1 MTELTVDP
9 SHVYALVVGIEQY
22 QAGPAYNLNGPAK
35 DALGFAQ
42 WLLTHGV
49 QPANI
54 QLFLSPL
61 DQNREVLAEA
71 ETQGLTPQEA
81 TRDRISRTI
90 TDRFVD
96 QGGREKG
103 LYVFWAGHGFITKLD
118 TTTRRLL
125 FADTDTRNKWNL
137 DFDTLL
143 QAFQT
148 AQHGAVFPRQIFFID
163 ACANPIFRDFYPT
176 LQAAAAGEGFATSG
190 TQGQA
195 EQFALFAAAEYAV
208 ATNLTQAGTG
218 RFSRAVL
225 EELQAQPLW
234 PNMSELTSKIKANFR
249 DQQHLEPVFW
259 SVSLG
264 GGDREVTDTIS
275 QRITARP
282 APAIAMSASERLQ
295 LITTLNALS
304 PVEFEVL
311 ITTLNPPSGLVPPSS
326 AAQGLRSSALL
337 QWIEG
342 PTGPGLNELQAVLG
356 QVMVGATNTLSP
368 TPNPIKPDNA
378 SSQLQVPPE
387 LSGEEKKLFRAA
399 LKHAFPN
406 RVHLAAMVEDEM
418 GEGLDS
424 ITYNEPDYDIALRAL
439 VTWAGTE
446 GKNQKLLEG
455 ALQVKPDNPKLK
467 ELKNMW
473 S

>member
-1 MTELTVDP
+1 MTEPTVDP
-9 SHVYALVVGIEQY
+9 SHVHALVVGIEQY
-22 QAGPAYNLNGPAK
+22 QAGPAYDLNGPAR
-35 DALGFAQ
+35 DALGFAH
-42 WLLTHGV
+42 WLLAHGV

-71 ETQGLTPQEA
+71 ETQGLSPQEA

-96 QGGREKG
+96 RGGRERR

-125 FADTDTRNKWNL
+125 FADTNTRNKWNL

-148 AQHGAVFPRQIFFID
+148 AKHGAVFPRQIFLID
-163 ACANPIFRDFYPT
+163 ACANPMFQDFYPT
-176 LQAAAAGEGFATSG
+176 LQAAAAGEGFVTSG

-234 PNMSELTSKIKANFR
+234 PNMPELTSKIKANFR

-264 GGDREVTDTIS
+264 SGDREVTDTIS
-275 QRITARP
+275 QRITIMP
-282 APAIAMSASERLQ
+282 APAIAMSGSERFQ
-295 LITTLNALS
+295 LIKTLNDL
-304 PVEFEVL
+304 PIVEFEILVN
-311 ITTLNPPSGLVPPSS
+311 TLNPPGGLVPPSS
-326 AAQGLRSSALL
+326 AAQGIRSSALL

-356 QVMVGATNTLSP
+356 QVMVGASAAQKLNDSAKPSTNNISSSSKKDRLQKEIQMLEAQLERCFSKRLLT
-368 TPNPIKPDNA
+368 NDPDAEVKFEN
-378 SSQLQVPPE
+378 LE
-387 LSGEEKKLFRAA
+387 NKLEQNIA
-399 LKHAFPN
+399 LKKS
-406 RVHLAAMVEDEM
+406 E
-418 GEGLDS
+418 
-424 ITYNEPDYDIALRAL
+424 
-439 VTWAGTE
+439 
-446 GKNQKLLEG
+446 LES
-455 ALQVKPDNPKLK
+455 LN
-467 ELKNMW
+467 
-473 S
+473 

>member
-22 QAGPAYNLNGPAK
+22 QAGPAYDLNGPAK
-35 DALGFAQ
+35 DALGFAR

-49 QPANI
+49 RPANI

-71 ETQGLTPQEA
+71 ETQGLTPQES

-90 TDRFVD
+90 TEHFVD

-103 LYVFWAGHGFITKLD
+103 LYVFWAGHGFITKLQ

-125 FADTDTRNKWNL
+125 FADTDTKNKLNL
-137 DFDTLL
+137 DFDSLL

-148 AQHGAVFPRQIFFID
+148 AQHGKGFPRQIFFID

-176 LQAAAAGEGFATSG
+176 LQAAAAGEEFVTSG

-234 PNMSELTSKIKANFR
+234 PNMPELTSKIKANFR

-264 GGDREVTDTIS
+264 GGDREEADTIS
-275 QRITARP
+275 QRIMTMP
-282 APAIAMSASERLQ
+282 VPAISMSGSERFQ
-295 LITTLNALS
+295 LINTLNDL
-304 PVEFEVL
+304 PVVQFEVL
-311 ITTLNPPSGLVPPSS
+311 VNTLKPPGGLVPPSS
-326 AAQGLRSSALL
+326 AAQGLRSPVLL

-356 QVMVGATNTLSP
+356 QVMVRDSTAQYSDNSTKPSTNNTSG
-368 TPNPIKPDNA
+368 
-378 SSQLQVPPE
+378 SSKEERLKREIQMLEKQLE
-387 LSGEEKKLFRAA
+387 RCFEKRL
-399 LKHAFPN
+399 L
-406 RVHLAAMVEDEM
+406 
-418 GEGLDS
+418 
-424 ITYNEPDYDIALRAL
+424 TNEPDTEVKLENLEKRLERDISLK
-439 VTWAGTE
+439 
-446 GKNQKLLEG
+446 KNELEQ
-455 ALQVKPDNPKLK
+455 LN
-467 ELKNMW
+467 
-473 S
+473 

>member
-1 MTELTVDP
+1 MTELTINP

-22 QAGPAYNLNGPAK
+22 QAGPAYDLNGPAK

-61 DQNREVLAEA
+61 DQNREVLTEA

-96 QGGREKG
+96 QGGRERG

-148 AQHGAVFPRQIFFID
+148 AQHGKVFPRQIFFID
-163 ACANPIFRDFYPT
+163 ACANSMFQDFYPT
-176 LQAAAAGEGFATSG
+176 LQAAAAGEGFGSSG
-190 TQGQA
+190 TQGRA

-234 PNMSELTSKIKANFR
+234 PNMLELTSKIKANFR

-282 APAIAMSASERLQ
+282 APAIAISASERFQ
-295 LITTLNALS
+295 LINTLNDL
-304 PVEFEVL
+304 PVVQFEVL
-311 ITTLNPPSGLVPPSS
+311 VNTLNPPSGLVPPSS
-326 AAQGLRSSALL
+326 AAQGLRSPALL

-356 QVMVGATNTLSP
+356 QVMVGKTMTQRANELMYVIEKADFSTVKKKVLTNRLTSL
-368 TPNPIKPDNA
+368 
-378 SSQLQVPPE
+378 
-387 LSGEEKKLFRAA
+387 
-399 LKHAFPN
+399 
-406 RVHLAAMVEDEM
+406 
-418 GEGLDS
+418 
-424 ITYNEPDYDIALRAL
+424 
-439 VTWAGTE
+439 
-446 GKNQKLLEG
+446 
-455 ALQVKPDNPKLK
+455 ALQYEALNEQYDASIDAQQKTILKSRIEKLEQEIISIETEVKSL
-467 ELKNMW
+467 
-473 S
+473 

>member
-22 QAGPAYNLNGPAK
+22 QAGPAYDLNGPAK

-90 TDRFVD
+90 TERFVD

-176 LQAAAAGEGFATSG
+176 LQAAAAGEGFVTSG

-208 ATNLTQAGTG
+208 ATNLTEAGTG

-234 PNMSELTSKIKANFR
+234 PNMPELTSKIKANFR

-259 SVSLG
+259 AVSLG
-264 GGDREVTDTIS
+264 SGDREVTDTIS
-275 QRITARP
+275 QRITAMP
-282 APAIAMSASERLQ
+282 AQAITMSASERFQ
-295 LITTLNALS
+295 LINTLNALT

-326 AAQGLRSSALL
+326 AAQGLRSPALL

-342 PTGPGLNELQAVLG
+342 PTGPGVNELQAVLG
-356 QVMVGATNTLSP
+356 QVMVGASTAQKPNDSAQPSTNNTSGLSKKERLQKEIQMLE
-368 TPNPIKPDNA
+368 TQLERCFEKRLLTNDPDAEVKLEN
-378 SSQLQVPPE
+378 L
-387 LSGEEKKLFRAA
+387 EKKLERDIVM
-399 LKHAFPN
+399 K
-406 RVHLAAMVEDEM
+406 R
-418 GEGLDS
+418 
-424 ITYNEPDYDIALRAL
+424 NE
-439 VTWAGTE
+439 
-446 GKNQKLLEG
+446 LEQ
-455 ALQVKPDNPKLK
+455 LN
-467 ELKNMW
+467 
-473 S
+473 